1 MAEGNGAD
9 RHAGVDRI
17 VDTIRDA
24 PREIATPSDERRMI
38 YAKGENLRHVRHGEI
53 LERWPVLWDLRRKTG
68 TSYNTTNAE
77 SEEQPSAIC
86 GTLGKTTFDNNYCKD
101 FGWRIK

>member
-24 PREIATPSDERRMI
+24 SREIATPSDERRMI

-53 LERWPVLWDLRRKTG
+53 LERWPVLSEAWARRIEDSRLAAVDRTPG
-68 TSYNTTNAE
+68 A
-77 SEEQPSAIC
+77 A
-86 GTLGKTTFDNNYCKD
+86 TF
-101 FGWRIK
+101 GR